1 MKDSEFSLSFFVEK
15 NRKRRRIFFSILDNN
30 VYLMQ

>member
-15 NRKRRRIFFSILDNN
+15 IGKVGGYFSFLDNN

>member
-15 NRKRRRIFFSILDNN
+15 KSVKAADIFSFLDNN